1 MNSIAKVIQI
11 AVAPVFLLSGVG
23 VMLSVF
29 TGRLSRIVD
38 RARVLEERLG
48 AAGRLPEQDVQQELD
63 KLSLRSRVIDR
74 AISLGICA
82 GMLVCMVI
90 VALFVGDLLGI
101 ELSILIAVLFVLA
114 MLSFIGAFTCFLQEV
129 LIATA
134 NLRVGRK

>member
-82 GMLVCMVI
+82 GMLV
-90 VALFVGDLLGI
+90 D
-101 ELSILIAVLFVLA
+101 
-114 MLSFIGAFTCFLQEV
+114 
-129 LIATA
+129 
-134 NLRVGRK
+134 RKSTRLNSSHT

>member
-48 AAGRLPEQDVQQELD
+48 AAGRLPEQDVQQNWINC
-63 KLSLRSRVIDR
+63 RCAR
-74 AISLGICA
+74 A
-82 GMLVCMVI
+82 
-90 VALFVGDLLGI
+90 
-101 ELSILIAVLFVLA
+101 
-114 MLSFIGAFTCFLQEV
+114 
-129 LIATA
+129 
-134 NLRVGRK
+134 

>member
-1 MNSIAKVIQI
+1 MLFRSI